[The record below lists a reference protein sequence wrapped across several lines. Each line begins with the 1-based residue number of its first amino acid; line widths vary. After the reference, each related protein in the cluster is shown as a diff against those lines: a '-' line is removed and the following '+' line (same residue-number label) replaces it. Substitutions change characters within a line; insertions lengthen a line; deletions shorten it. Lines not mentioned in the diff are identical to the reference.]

1 MEIIG
6 LTMPKEVRQPPN
18 SYKCW
23 AAALEAWL
31 GVTPQA
37 GGFQGL
43 SMEEAVKLFTHK
55 SNQGP
60 EDPYSANALG
70 GLNMHGK
77 DADNEFNFM
86 AVMVGMDF
94 LVFPKDKM
102 KLLTGSFLYPKLK
115 DKGHIYIVVSGGQV
129 TNDPT
134 LAHAGVI
141 WAMKDW
147 SSADCIVA
155 VMDPI
160 HGYVPDRPLSYY
172 RSAANAIV
180 GWPQ

>member
-31 GVTPQA
+31 AVTPQA
-37 GGFQGL
+37 AIQGV
-43 SMEEAVKLFTHK
+43 SMEEAVQLFAHR
-55 SNQGP
+55 S
-60 EDPYSANALG
+60 SANPLG

-86 AVMVGMDF
+86 AVMVGMRYQIF
-94 LVFPKDKM
+94 LKHEM
-102 KLLTGSFLYPKLK
+102 NLLTGGFLYPKLK
-115 DKGHIYIVVSGGQV
+115 NKGHIYIVVSGGQV
-129 TNDPT
+129 TSDPK

-147 SSADCIVA
+147 SSPDCIVA

-160 HGYVPDRPLSYY
+160 YGYVPDRPLSYY
-172 RSAANAIV
+172 RSARNAVV
-180 GWPQ
+180 GWPK